1 MPFIIVT
8 HLYLTII
15 AITMKMRRSNTS
27 STDQKQICSVQPYG
41 IVDQTTDP
49 SGGDWSK
56 LAPSA
61 MTDFFTENGF
71 V

>member
-1 MPFIIVT
+1 MPFIIAT

-15 AITMKMRRSNTS
+15 AITMKMRRLNTS
-27 STDQKQICSVQPYG
+27 STDQKRICSVQPYG
-41 IVDQTTDP
+41 IVDPSTDP

-56 LAPSA
+56 IS
-61 MTDFFTENGF
+61 T